1 MSELI
6 NFFNNYEKNNKIE
19 GRLTYDHSLAKSSW
33 FGVGGN
39 AEVFYI
45 CDSKKQLIE
54 ILSNLPQKF
63 NRSIIGQGSNIL
75 IRDGGIKG
83 LVIKLGK
90 TFQNIVNKNNTI
102 IVGGATLDKV
112 IARYGEKK
120 SLGGLEFLSGIPG
133 NIGGALAMNAGCFG
147 SEISNI
153 FLSANGV
160 DYFGNIIKIAKEDFN
175 FEYRYNP
182 LALNS
187 IFTEIILSAEND
199 DQKSISSKIEKINIE
214 RTLSQP
220 KGIKTGGSTF
230 KNPDVTI
237 SKKKAWELIRET
249 KNHELSF
256 DGVSFSKKHSN
267 FIENKQN
274 KSANIIEDFC
284 KLVKSNIFEKT
295 GIELNLEIKIMGTR

>member
-1 MSELI
+1 
-6 NFFNNYEKNNKIE
+6 
-19 GRLTYDHSLAKSSW
+19 
-33 FGVGGN
+33 
-39 AEVFYI
+39 
-45 CDSKKQLIE
+45 
-54 ILSNLPQKF
+54 
-63 NRSIIGQGSNIL
+63 
-75 IRDGGIKG
+75 
-83 LVIKLGK
+83 
-90 TFQNIVNKNNTI
+90 
-102 IVGGATLDKV
+102 
-112 IARYGEKK
+112 
-120 SLGGLEFLSGIPG
+120 
-133 NIGGALAMNAGCFG
+133 MNAGCFG

-187 IFTEIILSAEND
+187 IFTEIILSAEKD

-284 KLVKSNIFEKT
+284 KLVKKNIFEKIDT
-295 GIELNLEIKIMGTR
+295 KILNVTQGFIASNENSFNTTLGREGSDYSAAIYAYCLNAESVTIWKDVPGVLNADPRVFKKTQLYIVTIL